1 MENGFIGGKKRCR
14 RMYVQY
20 LLVIS
25 CILTLGILTSCG
37 GNAEKEE
44 EIGISTVAYT
54 EEAAEMEQ
62 GDTGDLWKKAYID
75 YIESCNQRE
84 IDSFDLIYLD
94 DDDIP
99 ELVLVGKYSASGCI
113 ILNYADGKVHAAN
126 LTRLEFS
133 YIERE
138 NLLLNCGGNTGAFF
152 DDVYSILDGE
162 LVLVAK
168 GDYDILSWEEA
179 GEDGEEV
186 PVCRYMWNAKTV
198 SEDGYY
204 HELNLIYDKSKA
216 RYHQSPGIPLDKI
229 THAIMN

>member
-20 LLVIS
+20 LRVIP

-62 GDTGDLWKKAYID
+62 WDTGDLWKKAYID

-94 DDDIP
+94 D
-99 ELVLVGKYSASGCI
+99 
-113 ILNYADGKVHAAN
+113 
-126 LTRLEFS
+126 
-133 YIERE
+133 
-138 NLLLNCGGNTGAFF
+138 
-152 DDVYSILDGE
+152 VYSILDGE
-162 LVLVAK
+162 LVQVAK

-186 PVCRYMWNAKTV
+186 PVCPV
-198 SEDGYY
+198 S
-204 HELNLIYDKSKA
+204 SKPWHTA
-216 RYHQSPGIPLDKI
+216 G
-229 THAIMN
+229 